1 MRISDWSSDVCS
13 SDLPA
18 DPLHYNRLVRL
29 PFAASH
35 ERMWRDD
42 GLYDLVVEIG
52 HNDMTPVPG
61 LGSAIFLPLDRPDWG
76 PTEGCVALGRA
87 DPRAVVAAIGTDS
100 DNASTQEWYRASAA
114 RPP

>member
-52 HNDMTPVPG
+52 YNDMPPVPG
-61 LGSAIFLPLDRPDWG
+61 LGSAIFLHLARPDWG
-76 PTEGCVALGRA
+76 PRSEERRGGK
-87 DPRAVVAAIGTDS
+87 GWG
-100 DNASTQEWYRASAA
+100 STGKSRGS
-114 RPP
+114 PVH

>member
-52 HNDMTPVPG
+52 YNDMPPVPG
-61 LGSAIFLPLDRPDWG
+61 LGSALLLPLARPAWG
-76 PTEGCVALGRA
+76 PPEGCVAVARDGLRASLEVGRA
-87 DPRAVVAAIGTDS
+87 SCRVRVCP
-100 DNASTQEWYRASAA
+100 
-114 RPP
+114 